1 MKKGGNMKV
10 SVSVLKEYDNLE
22 VAIDKVN
29 KSSANY
35 LHIDVMDGIFVNNS
49 KFPLD
54 ICEKAIKLSNKETD
68 VHLMVN
74 DVETIKEYANLKP
87 NRLTFHVEVIKN
99 NEIIKY
105 VKSLGIKVGLAINP
119 ETNINELMPYVNDID
134 LVLFMSVNPGLG
146 GQKFINS
153 VTDKI
158 KLFKKLSPKELDIS
172 IDGGVNNETINSCRE
187 AGCNIVVAGS
197 YVTNMDNY
205 DDAIVNLT

>member
-1 MKKGGNMKV
+1 MKV